1 MRQVPRDLFSGVP
14 LELNTGRF
22 ERHLRHGDIPLLVD
36 FWAAWCGPCKMMAPV
51 FVQAAR
57 QLQPRVRLVK
67 VNTEQDQALA
77 ARFNIMSIPTLVLFR
92 NGEEQARISGAMD
105 LQRLFYQPGHA
116 SISNRLLKKIRLS
129 RYPSV
134 DPDIPAV
141 HPRGAMQRKTKQL
154 MDIYNL
160 LYTAFGSRHWWPAE
174 TVEEAII
181 GAILAQNIT
190 WKNVE
195 QAIAAL
201 KARRALSFRALA
213 AMDEEKLAPVIRPA
227 RFLNQ
232 KARALKVFAEFFGR
246 QYGYSLQRMKKR
258 DVQELRDELLGLYRI
273 GQETADSIL
282 LYALEKPVFVIDAY
296 TKRIFSRHGF
306 LPLEGPYADYQRFF
320 MDNLPPEVRLYNE
333 YHALLVHL
341 GNRFCKPKPLCA
353 ECPLLSLRRRSA

>member
-1 MRQVPRDLFSGVP
+1 
-14 LELNTGRF
+14 
-22 ERHLRHGDIPLLVD
+22 
-36 FWAAWCGPCKMMAPV
+36 
-51 FVQAAR
+51 
-57 QLQPRVRLVK
+57 
-67 VNTEQDQALA
+67 
-77 ARFNIMSIPTLVLFR
+77 
-92 NGEEQARISGAMD
+92 
-105 LQRLFYQPGHA
+105 
-116 SISNRLLKKIRLS
+116 
-129 RYPSV
+129 
-134 DPDIPAV
+134 
-141 HPRGAMQRKTKQL
+141 MQRKTKQL

-174 TVEEAII
+174 TAEEAII

-232 KARALKVFAEFFGR
+232 KARALKVFAEYFGR

-258 DVQELRDELLGLYRI
+258 DVRELRDELLGLYRI

-306 LPLEGPYADYQRFF
+306 LPLEGPYADYQKLF
-320 MDNLPPEVRLYNE
+320 MDNLPPDVRLYNE

-353 ECPLLSLRRRSA
+353 ECPLRSLRRRSA